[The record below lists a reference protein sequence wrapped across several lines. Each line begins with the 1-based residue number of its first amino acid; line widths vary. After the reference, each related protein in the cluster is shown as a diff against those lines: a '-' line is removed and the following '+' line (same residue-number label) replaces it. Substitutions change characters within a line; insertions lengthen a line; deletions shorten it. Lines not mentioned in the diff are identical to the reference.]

1 MTDVAEPGTVS
12 TRPSRL
18 SLAALSLGQILNWGI
33 LYYAPIVA
41 APAVSADTGW
51 PLSAVTGAL
60 AAGLVVSALAGLI
73 VGRLL
78 DSWSPRLVMS
88 TGTVLGAI
96 GVAAASTAT
105 SLWMFLLCW
114 VVVGAAQAAVL
125 YQAAF
130 AVITR
135 RYGEQRQSALTVLTL
150 AGGLASTVFAPVTA
164 SLLGP
169 FGWRSTLLLLA
180 ALFLVVGLPLH
191 WFSVE
196 KRWAARL
203 PDPARTEHRVST
215 VVRTKRFWM
224 LVVTMALITV
234 SLYSVTLA
242 IIPLFTEKGMSYQ
255 LAALALGLVGAGQV
269 VGRLLFFVT
278 PRGSK
283 PWVPIAIIA
292 SGSIVGLL
300 ALAMIPG
307 PVWLL
312 ILVAILVGAVRG
324 AHTLVQASAV
334 ADRWGVRNYG
344 SINGAFAAP
353 ITVLTALSPALGPL
367 VANGVGSYAGMAA
380 IMAGVA
386 ALALVVARA
395 T

>member
-1 MTDVAEPGTVS
+1 MTNLAEPGTVS

-41 APAVSADTGW
+41 APAITADTGW

-60 AAGLVVSALAGLI
+60 AAGLVVSALTGLI

-105 SLWMFLLCW
+105 SLWAFLLCW

-135 RYGEQRQSALTVLTL
+135 RYGEQRQGALTVLTL

-164 SLLGP
+164 SLLGS

-180 ALFLVVGLPLH
+180 ALFLVIGLPLH

-203 PDPARTEHRVST
+203 PDPAPTEHGVST
-215 VVRTKRFWM
+215 VVRTKRWL
-224 LVVTMALITV
+224 LVVTMALITA

-300 ALAMIPG
+300 ALAAIPG

-386 ALALVVARA
+386 ALALVLARA